1 MVIASISF
9 ENYNQDV
16 ENGLLEENNETNKG
30 IWETLKELLSYI
42 NPFSE
47 NFFVYQLINL
57 LGDLI
62 IKLFIPDTNFFS
74 EWVTNMNNWLS
85 DRLGLLYFPVDLVSN
100 F

>member
-1 MVIASISF
+1 M
-9 ENYNQDV
+9 
-16 ENGLLEENNETNKG
+16 
-30 IWETLKELLSYI
+30 
-42 NPFSE
+42 
-47 NFFVYQLINL
+47 YQLINL

-100 F
+100 FLVKLGDIF